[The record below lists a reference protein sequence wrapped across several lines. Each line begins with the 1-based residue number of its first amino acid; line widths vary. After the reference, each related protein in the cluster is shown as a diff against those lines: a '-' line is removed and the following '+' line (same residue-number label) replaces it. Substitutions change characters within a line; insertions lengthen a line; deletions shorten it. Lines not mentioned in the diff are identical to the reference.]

1 MLIEPLPDSVDTLH
15 VLVNQLWN
23 ERETALEKIQVPTE
37 QNEKLWHLLKQLRNA
52 QFWEAI

>member
-1 MLIEPLPDSVDTLH
+1 MLIEPLPNSVDTLH